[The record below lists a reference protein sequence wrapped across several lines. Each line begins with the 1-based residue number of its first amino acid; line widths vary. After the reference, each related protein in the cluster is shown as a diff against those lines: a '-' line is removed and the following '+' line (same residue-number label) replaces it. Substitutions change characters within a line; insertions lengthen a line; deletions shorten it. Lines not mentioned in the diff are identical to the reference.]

1 MATRDQINGQNEK
14 MATRNE
20 YVRARDWSIGD
31 RSAIDRL
38 IDERE
43 SSDLPISD
51 RAAIVK
57 KGSTGRKKRF

>member
-43 SSDLPISD
+43 SSDLPISPTKFSKLQTSVEI
-51 RAAIVK
+51 A
-57 KGSTGRKKRF
+57 